1 MAYDPER
8 HHRQSIRLRGFD
20 YSSAGAYFITLCAQN
35 RACLFGDIADGV
47 MVLNSAGQMVD
58 DWWIALNQ
66 KFLGIQTDA
75 SVVMPNHF
83 HGIIII
89 NPPSVGTDLRV
100 CPEPGIGDAT
110 DCEFFHSEDRGEHV
124 GGEHVGGEH
133 VGDEHI
139 EGEHSGSPLP
149 RVMQWFKTMT
159 TNHYIRGVKDN
170 GWMSFEKRV
179 WQRNYYDHI
188 IRNEADLIRIQ
199 TYIRN
204 NPASW
209 QVDQLHP
216 QNPSQW

>member
-8 HHRQSIRLRGFD
+8 HHRQSVRLRGFD
-20 YSSAGAYFITLCAQN
+20 YSSAGAYFITLCTQH
-35 RACLFGDIADGV
+35 RTCLFGDIADGV

-58 DWWIALNQ
+58 AWWIALNQ
-66 KFLGIQTDA
+66 KFLGIQTDE

-89 NPPSVGTDLRV
+89 NPPSVGTDPRV
-100 CPEPGIGDAT
+100 CPELGIEHAI
-110 DCEFFHSEDRGEHV
+110 DCELPHGEILGEH
-124 GGEHVGGEH
+124 
-133 VGDEHI
+133 I
-139 EGEHSGSPLP
+139 GSPLP

-170 GWMSFEKRV
+170 GWMPFEKRV

>member
-20 YSSAGAYFITLCAQN
+20 YSSAGAYFMTLCTQN
-35 RACLFGDIADGV
+35 RACLFGDVADGI

-66 KFLGIQTDA
+66 KFSGIQTDE

-89 NPPSVGTDLRV
+89 NPLPVGTDLPV
-100 CPEPGIGDAT
+100 CPEPGIGDVT
-110 DCEFFHSEDRGEHV
+110 DREFFYSED
-124 GGEHVGGEH
+124 GGEHI
-133 VGDEHI
+133 GDEHI
-139 EGEHSGSPLP
+139 GSPLP

-170 GWMSFEKRV
+170 GWLPFEKRV

>member
-1 MAYDPER
+1 MTYDPVR
-8 HHRQSIRLRGFD
+8 HHRQSMRLQGFD
-20 YSSAGAYFITLCAQN
+20 YSSAGAYFVTLCTQN
-35 RACLFGDIADGV
+35 RCCLFGNVLDGV
-47 MVLNSAGQMVD
+47 MVLNPAGQMVD
-58 DWWIALNQ
+58 DWWIALHQ
-66 KFLGIQTDA
+66 KFSGIQTDE

-83 HGIIII
+83 HGIIVI
-89 NPPSVGTDLRV
+89 PPPVGADPRV
-100 CPEPGIGDAT
+100 CPESGIGDAT
-110 DCEFFHSEDRGEHV
+110 DRELPHGRD
-124 GGEHVGGEH
+124 GGEHIGGEH
-133 VGDEHI
+133 IGGEHI
-139 EGEHSGSPLP
+139 GSPLP

-159 TNHYIRGVKDN
+159 TNHYIREVKDN
-170 GWMSFEKRV
+170 GWMPFEKRV